1 MWVSKGAFAVVPPYL
16 DGAHATAEYPNFE
29 VRLDRLD
36 PDFIEH
42 YMRQDTF
49 KEDAILLCK
58 GSTSRARLNPSD
70 FLDMTIWLPPLHEQR
85 RIAEILSSVDEA
97 IAATQAVIEQTRKVK
112 QGVLERLLTKGI
124 GHTRFKQTEVGEIPE
139 GWQCH
144 KVVDVASV
152 KGGKRMP
159 AGRPFADFKTDHPY
173 IRVSDFREGSIDQSS
188 LVYVLPE
195 DQKLIARYTISSRDV
210 YISIAG
216 TIGVSGMVPADLDG
230 AQLTE
235 NAAKISVHS
244 EAHLMP
250 EFLSLLVPSRIVQNQ
265 ITAVKGIGGGVPKLA
280 LFRIEGLLIPVPARE
295 EQEQIVRRSS
305 SINEALVSA
314 NSSLSTLLATKSALM
329 SDLLTGRKRVTDPM
343 LLAAE

>member
-1 MWVSKGAFAVVPPYL
+1 MSL
-16 DGAHATAEYPNFE
+16 S
-29 VRLDRLD
+29 
-36 PDFIEH
+36 
-42 YMRQDTF
+42 
-49 KEDAILLCK
+49 LL
-58 GSTSRARLNPSD
+58 
-70 FLDMTIWLPPLHEQR
+70 LPPLHEQR

-97 IAATQAVIEQTRKVK
+97 IAVTRAVIDQTRKVK
-112 QGVLERLLTKGI
+112 QGVLERLLTKGL
-124 GHTRFKQTEVGEIPE
+124 GHTRFKQTEIGEIPE
-139 GWQCH
+139 GWQCQR
-144 KVVDVASV
+144 VADVASV

-159 AGRPFADFKTDHPY
+159 AGRPFADRKTDHPY

-195 DQKLIARYTISSRDV
+195 DQKFIARYTISSRDV

-235 NAAKISVHS
+235 NAAKISVHN

-265 ITAVKGIGGGVPKLA
+265 IAAVKGIGGGVPKLA

-295 EQEQIVRRSS
+295 EQEQIVRRYS
-305 SINEALVSA
+305 SIDEALVSVNA
-314 NSSLSTLLATKSALM
+314 SLSTLLAMKSALM
-329 SDLLTGRKRVTDPM
+329 SDLLTGRKRVTDALPM
-343 LLAAE
+343 AAE